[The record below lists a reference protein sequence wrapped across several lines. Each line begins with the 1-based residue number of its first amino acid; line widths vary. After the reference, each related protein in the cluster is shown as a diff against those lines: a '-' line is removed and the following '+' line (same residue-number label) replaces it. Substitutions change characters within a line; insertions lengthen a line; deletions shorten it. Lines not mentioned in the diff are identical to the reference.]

1 MDIRPKIG
9 NERPTWFGYIAG
21 IAVSAIGHAALF
33 VLVFFVAPRYLHSET
48 AAPPAYTVKIVDNIP
63 AGDLGTHLP
72 KLSGHKKAQAK
83 PEQIAKAEVP
93 PPEPPKVE
101 PPKEQPPPPPPPPAE
116 DKNAISLNP
125 SKVAPTPTPAPPPEK
140 VEPTPVPTPS
150 AKPTHI
156 ARSTPKPVLRATPA
170 PKKQPAKLHP
180 KQAPVQ
186 VAKAEHTPNVQE
198 QLAKIRADLLKEQLK
213 RDQEAKSEDEGDD
226 DEGDESAV
234 AKSKGDA
241 GTGPVLADKKIE
253 GSGYGTGSGT
263 GSAGI
268 QQDLQ
273 FLLYYRTVQQKIK
286 DAWIFPG
293 GSNDLTASVTFSIG
307 PDGALT
313 GIKLAQSSKDP
324 AFDDSVVRAI
334 RRAAPFPPPPEKY
347 RSEFA
352 GGVEAAFKLGEL
364 KS

>member
-1 MDIRPKIG
+1 MDIRPKIR
-9 NERPTWFGYIAG
+9 NERPTWLGYIAG
-21 IAVSAIGHAALF
+21 IAVSAIAHAALF

-48 AAPPAYTVKIVDNIP
+48 TAPPVYTVKIVDNIP

-72 KLSGHKKAQAK
+72 KLSGHQHAEPP
-83 PEQIAKAEVP
+83 PEQIAKAEPP

-101 PPKEQPPPPPPPPAE
+101 PPKEQPPPPPPPAE
-116 DKNAISLNP
+116 DKNAVSLKT
-125 SKVAPTPTPAPPPEK
+125 SGPTPTPTPPPIK
-140 VEPTPVPTPS
+140 VEPTPKATPS
-150 AKPTHI
+150 PKTTHI
-156 ARSTPKPVLRATPA
+156 ARSTPKPKAKPTP
-170 PKKQPAKLHP
+170 KVQPARRHHGQP
-180 KQAPVQ
+180 PVQ
-186 VAKAEHTPNVQE
+186 VAKAERTPNVQE
-198 QLAKIRADLLKEQLK
+198 ELAKIRANLLKEQLK
-213 RDQEAKSEDEGDD
+213 RDQQAKSER
-226 DEGDESAV
+226 GDEDQGEETSATP
-234 AKSKGDA
+234 SKGDR
-241 GTGPVLADKKIE
+241 GTGPVFADKKIE

-268 QQDLQ
+268 QQDPQ

-293 GSNDLTASVTFSIG
+293 GSNDLTATVTFSIG

-313 GIKLAQSSKDP
+313 GIKLAQSSKDQ

-334 RRAAPFPPPPEKY
+334 RHAAPFPPPPEKY

-352 GGVEAAFKLGEL
+352 GGVEASFKLGEL